1 MKKRKLALLCAAAMT
16 LAGVFTACGDASSS
30 DKESS
35 TASAASIAGPAEIKG
50 EKIITIGSGQTC
62 DTLDPVQSY
71 NGWYIIRFGVSE
83 TLTKMEDD
91 MSISSW
97 VAESCEPSE
106 DNTTWTFK
114 IRDNVTFSN
123 GNPVTAEAVKNSIQN
138 VFDNGT
144 RGPEYFTPESMEAE
158 GQILTIHCTT
168 AEPIL
173 PNKLADPL
181 FCIIDTSVDMSQ
193 IADEGPVGCG
203 PFKVESF
210 EPTTRECVVVKNENY
225 WNGEVKTDKIDFVY
239 TEDQNT
245 LTMGLQAE
253 DFDAVYNV
261 SMTDIDKFA
270 DDAYTIVRT
279 ASGRTTH
286 GFMNQ
291 NGPLK
296 DSKLRQAILRSL
308 DKETYCQSLLNG
320 QYVAGKTLIT
330 SSAPQYGYN
339 ELTDPNAYDPESAA
353 QLLDE
358 GGYKDVD
365 GDGWREMP
373 DGSPLALT
381 FVYYQGRPEQQVV
394 VEATQAE
401 LSKLGVRI
409 NIEVNETQTVIDR
422 LGTGDYDL
430 LCMSIN
436 VLNCA
441 DPENHMNSY
450 FKSGGTYAQYGW
462 KNEQFDALLDELT
475 VTADADQ
482 RFVLVKQAEQILL
495 DDAVCIYYC
504 YPLMNF
510 VMKSNVSGI
519 TSTPADYY
527 WVSKDT
533 DIQ

>member
-1 MKKRKLALLCAAAMT
+1 MQKKKLVILCAAVMVLSSV
-16 LAGVFTACGDASSS
+16 LAACGSASSA
-30 DKESS
+30 SS
-35 TASAASIAGPAEIKG
+35 GNSAAGAAGSETEASGKMIV
-50 EKIITIGSGQTC
+50 IGSGQTC

-71 NGWYIIRFGVSE
+71 NGWYIVRFGISE
-83 TLTKMEDD
+83 TLTKMEED
-91 MSISSW
+91 MSISGW
-97 VAESCEPSE
+97 LAEDYKASE
-106 DNTTWTFK
+106 DHKTWTFM
-114 IRDNVTFSN
+114 IREGITFSN
-123 GNPVTAEAVKNSIQN
+123 GNPVTAEAVKNSLQN

-144 RGPEYFTPESMEAE
+144 RGPEYFTPASMEAD
-158 GQILTIHCTT
+158 GRILTIHCKQP
-168 AEPIL
+168 EPIL

-181 FCIIDTSVDMSQ
+181 FCIVDTSVDMTNV
-193 IADEGPVGCG
+193 ADEGPIGCG
-203 PFKVESF
+203 PFVAESF
-210 EPTTRECVVVKNENY
+210 DIITRECVVVKNDNY
-225 WNGEVKTDKIDFVY
+225 WGGEVKTDRIDFIY
-239 TEDQNT
+239 TEDQST
-245 LTMGLQAE
+245 LTMGLQAGN
-253 DFDAVYNV
+253 FDAVYNV
-261 SMTDIDKFA
+261 SITDIDKFA
-270 DDAYTIVRT
+270 GEDYRIVRT

-291 NGPLK
+291 NGALK
-296 DSKLRQAILRSL
+296 DLALRQAILKSL
-308 DKETYCQSLLNG
+308 DRDTYCKLLLND

-330 SSAPQYGYN
+330 SSAPRYGYD
-339 ELTDPNAYDPESAA
+339 ELTDPNGYDPEGAM
-353 QLLDE
+353 QLLE
-358 GGYKDVD
+358 KNGYVDTD
-365 GDGWREMP
+365 GDGWRDMP
-373 DGSPLALT
+373 DGSPLTLT

-401 LSKLGVRI
+401 LSKIGIRI
-409 NIEVNETQTVIDR
+409 EIEVNDTQTVIDR
-422 LGTGDYDL
+422 LAAGNYDL

-462 KNEQFDALLDELT
+462 KNSSFDTLMDTLS
-475 VTADADQ
+475 VTADADE
-482 RFVLVKQAEQILL
+482 RIALVKQAEQILL